1 MVFSGISCLEL
12 VMIQISYILRLL
24 LHHLRLWSALKQ
36 FRLSTVRLSDPIMT
50 NQNAFAE
57 LESNVFLGSMLVIT

>member
-1 MVFSGISCLEL
+1 MVFSRISCLEL
-12 VMIQISYILRLL
+12 VMIQISYVLRLL

>member
-12 VMIQISYILRLL
+12 VMIQISYVLRLL

-57 LESNVFLGSMLVIT
+57 LESNVFLDSMLVIT